1 MLLNDDH
8 QDQSDTLERELA
20 DRAVEVEVRESNNGV
35 NANTSSG
42 LSRSSSAQPR
52 TAAEKISNAEME
64 SELKTLGLRAGRKS
78 RKLGTR
84 WWIPAAGSALLLT
97 ILTMAA
103 IYLLTKKPSTV
114 DQLIILTVP
123 SGAEVEIDSKG
134 YGQSP
139 VKLEQLAMG
148 TYTLTITKDNYEPIV
163 EQITISEATS
173 TSPLEYKLKLLP
185 PPEFS
190 NSNLSPEDQI
200 KLYLLQS
207 QDAYNRGNFA
217 VGYYGTALYF
227 ADLVLGQDSGNQSA
241 QEMREKI
248 RKVEHQL
255 AQEAY
260 ASGELSKAQDIYNVL
275 VQNYPDDRDAR
286 TALSRVENLL
296 ASRKGEVQDL
306 VRKAEEA
313 LRAGKLIDPSRA
325 SAYYYS
331 REALAIDKQ
340 NAQARAVRNEIKDR
354 LALRVEDLYR
364 RGDVDSA
371 ISQLEKAMSLFPEDN
386 KQLRA
391 RQRELMA
398 TRATEVAKESD
409 PNNRRIE
416 GLQKYSR
423 GEYRDAIPDL
433 ENAILNGKGTP
444 DVLSAIAHS
453 FMKVGQLE
461 RAASYFRQIPSS
473 DDDTYRSAV
482 AALGDIAR
490 ERGDTATA
498 LEQYKKA
505 RQLGG
510 STLYSVATLD
520 DRIERIERKQREKA
534 AEPIPIS
541 IRVKHLHGGLMG
553 RSCSGALTIDS
564 KGVRYDGTE
573 HTYSSNLVGVG
584 VRIAKDEMTVKF
596 QDKSE
601 KFKVARSDAERFSDT
616 LSRFQQAYAPINK

>member
-20 DRAVEVEVRESNNGV
+20 GSAVEVKEREHNNSV
-35 NANTSSG
+35 NTNSSSG
-42 LSRSSSAQPR
+42 LGSSSPAQSR
-52 TAAEKISNAEME
+52 TAAESILNTEME
-64 SELKTLGLRAGRKS
+64 SELETDDLRASKKS
-78 RKLGTR
+78 RQLGTR
-84 WWIPAAGSALLLT
+84 WWILAAGSALLLT

-123 SGAEVEIDSKG
+123 SGAEVEIDSKD

-163 EQITISEATS
+163 EQITISESTS

-190 NSNLSPEDQI
+190 NLSTEDQI
-200 KLYLLQS
+200 KLYQQQS
-207 QDAYNRGNFA
+207 QDAFSRGNFA
-217 VGYYGTALYF
+217 LGYEGTALYF
-227 ADLVLGQDSGNQSA
+227 ADLVLDRDPGNQFAQDMRERIRKIEHQSA
-241 QEMREKI
+241 QE
-248 RKVEHQL
+248 
-255 AQEAY
+255 AY
-260 ASGELSKAQDIYNVL
+260 TSGELGKAQEIYNVL
-275 VQNYPDDRDAR
+275 VDHYPDDRDAR
-286 TALSRVENLL
+286 AALSRLENQL
-296 ASRKGEVQDL
+296 ASRKGDVRDL

-313 LRAGKLIDPSRA
+313 LQAGKLIDPYRA

-331 REALAIDKQ
+331 KEALAIDRQ
-340 NAQARAVRNEIKDR
+340 NAQARTVRNEVRDR
-354 LALRVEDLYR
+354 LAMRIEDIYR
-364 RGDVDSA
+364 RGDFDSA
-371 ISQLEKAMSLFPEDN
+371 INQLDKAILLFPDD

-391 RQRELMA
+391 RHRELTA
-398 TRATEVAKESD
+398 TRTTETAKGSD
-409 PNNRRIE
+409 SNNRRVE
-416 GLQKYSR
+416 GLDKYSR
-423 GEYRDAIPDL
+423 GDYRDAIPDL
-433 ENAILNGKGTP
+433 EYALLNGKATT
-444 DVLSAIAHS
+444 DVISALAHS
-453 FMKVGQLE
+453 YKNIGQYE
-461 RAASYFRQIPSS
+461 KATSYFNQIQPSN
-473 DDDTYRSAV
+473 DDTYRSAV

-520 DRIERIERKQREKA
+520 DRIERIEKKQREKA

-553 RSCSGALTIDS
+553 GSCSGALTIDS

-601 KFKVARSDAERFSDT
+601 KFKVARSEAERFSDT

>member
-8 QDQSDTLERELA
+8 QDQSDTLEHELA
-20 DRAVEVEVRESNNGV
+20 GSAVEVKERKSRNGV
-35 NANTSSG
+35 KAD
-42 LSRSSSAQPR
+42 SSSSLSSSSPAQAR
-52 TAAEKISNAEME
+52 TAAEKISDTEME
-64 SELKTLGLRAGRKS
+64 SELKTLGLHAGKKS
-78 RKLGTR
+78 RQLGTR
-84 WWIPAAGSALLLT
+84 WWIFAAGSALLLT

-103 IYLLTKKPSTV
+103 VYLLTKKPSTI

-123 SGAEVEIDSKG
+123 SGAEVEIDSKD

-163 EQITISEATS
+163 QQITISES
-173 TSPLEYKLKLLP
+173 TPQLEFKLKLLP

-190 NSNLSPEDQI
+190 NLSTEDQI
-200 KLYLLQS
+200 KLYQQQS
-207 QDAYNRGNFA
+207 QDAFSRGNYA
-217 VGYYGTALYF
+217 LGYDGTALYF
-227 ADLVLGQDSGNQSA
+227 ADLVLDREPGNQFA
-241 QEMREKI
+241 QEMRERI
-248 RKVEHQL
+248 RKIEHQS
-255 AQEAY
+255 AQEANT
-260 ASGELSKAQDIYNVL
+260 SGELSKAQDIYSFL
-275 VQNYPDDRDAR
+275 VEHYPDDRDAR
-286 TALSRVENLL
+286 AALSRLENQL
-296 ASRKGEVQDL
+296 ASRKGDVRDL

-313 LRAGKLIDPSRA
+313 LQSGKLIDPYRM

-331 REALAIDKQ
+331 KEALAIDRQ
-340 NAQARAVRNEIKDR
+340 NAQARAVRNEVRDR
-354 LALRVEDLYR
+354 LALRIDDLYR
-364 RGDVDSA
+364 RGDFDSS
-371 ISQLEKAMSLFPEDN
+371 INQLEKAIQLFPDD

-391 RQRELMA
+391 RHRELTA
-398 TRATEVAKESD
+398 THATETAKESD

-416 GLQKYSR
+416 GLQKYQDEKFR
-423 GEYRDAIPDL
+423 EAIPDL
-433 ENAILNGKGTP
+433 EFAILNGKGTN
-444 DVLSAIAHS
+444 DVISAIANS
-453 FMKVGQLE
+453 WMRLGQLDK
-461 RAASYFRQIPSS
+461 ATYYFRQIQPS

-490 ERGDTATA
+490 ERGDTSTA

-510 STLYSVATLD
+510 STRYSVATLD
-520 DRIERIERKQREKA
+520 DRIERIEKKQREKA
-534 AEPIPIS
+534 AEPVPIT

-553 RSCSGALTIDS
+553 GSCSGALAIDS

-584 VRIAKDEMTVKF
+584 VRIAKDEMIVKF

-601 KFKVARSDAERFSDT
+601 KFKVARSEAERFSDT

>member
-20 DRAVEVEVRESNNGV
+20 DSAVEVEVRESNNGV
-35 NANTSSG
+35 NANSSSG
-42 LSRSSSAQPR
+42 LSRSSSAQSR
-52 TAAEKISNAEME
+52 TAAEKISNTEME
-64 SELKTLGLRAGRKS
+64 SELKTLGLRAGKKS
-78 RKLGTR
+78 RQLGTR

-123 SGAEVEIDSKG
+123 SGAEVEIDSKE

-190 NSNLSPEDQI
+190 NLSPEDQI

-207 QDAYNRGNFA
+207 QDAFNRGNFA
-217 VGYYGTALYF
+217 IGYGGTALYF
-227 ADLVLGQDSGNQSA
+227 ADLVLSRDSGNQLA
-241 QEMREKI
+241 QEMRERI
-248 RKVEHQL
+248 RKIEHQL

-260 ASGELSKAQDIYNVL
+260 ASGELGKAQEIYNVL
-275 VQNYPDDRDAR
+275 VENYPDDREAR
-286 TALSRVENLL
+286 AALSRVENLL
-296 ASRKGEVQDL
+296 ASRKGDVRDL
-306 VRKAEEA
+306 VRKAQEA
-313 LRAGKLIDPSRA
+313 LQAGKLIDPSRA

-331 REALAIDKQ
+331 KEALAIDKQ

-371 ISQLEKAMSLFPEDN
+371 IIQLEKAMPLFPEDN

-391 RQRELMA
+391 RHRELTA
-398 TRATEVAKESD
+398 SRATEVAKESD

-416 GLQKYSR
+416 GLQKYR
-423 GEYRDAIPDL
+423 EEKYREAIPDL
-433 ENAILNGKGTP
+433 ESAIANGRATP
-444 DVLSAIAHS
+444 DVLSAIANS
-453 FMKVGQLE
+453 FMKLGQLE
-461 RAASYFRQIPSS
+461 RAASYFRQIQPS

-541 IRVKHLHGGLMG
+541 IRVKHIHGGLMG
-553 RSCSGALTIDS
+553 GSCSGALTIDS

-601 KFKVARSDAERFSDT
+601 KFKVARSEAERFSDT